1 MLFAKSTPE
10 QEGISSSD
18 ISALLKTLSD
28 RALYMHSF
36 LIIRNGK
43 LITEA
48 YYAPFNRDSFHRLYS
63 SSKTFVSVAIGL
75 LCDEGK
81 LSLTDKVHTF
91 FPEYPAESLHPYIR
105 ETTVRNLLM
114 MSSPNVT
121 TYSLPP
127 ATGRFATEWIESF
140 FRTPPI
146 KPAGTVF
153 RYDTSATYIL
163 NVIVERLT
171 GKPFLEYLKDKML
184 RELGFSEA
192 ARCVKSPEGYSW
204 GGSGVLCTSLDFATL
219 AFVLLR
225 GGKVNGKQYISE
237 SYVKEATARQIEAE
251 MSGIDDMFR
260 ATGYGYQIWRIFDNA
275 FILRGMGSQLALCD
289 PDKDLLIVCT
299 GDTQGNPSGDENIM
313 QPVYDYILK
322 KASDKPL
329 PENEEAYDTLCETL
343 SSLSLYKPK
352 GKAHSDMEGKINNV
366 TYLLDEN
373 PLGFKSVRF
382 TFKDNEG
389 TLFYEN
395 ERGKKE
401 IRFGL
406 EDYIEGQFPE
416 THYCT
421 DIIGTPK
428 GSGYCHLAFATWQND
443 WQLLLRVNI
452 VDVCFG
458 SWTVSFAFNED
469 KIGLSATKVCEGGLY
484 DYSGCAGGQAIKEA

>member
-1 MLFAKSTPE
+1 VVK
-10 QEGISSSD
+10 
-18 ISALLKTLSD
+18 
-28 RALYMHSF
+28 
-36 LIIRNGK
+36 
-43 LITEA
+43 
-48 YYAPFNRDSFHRLYS
+48 
-63 SSKTFVSVAIGL
+63 
-75 LCDEGK
+75 
-81 LSLTDKVHTF
+81 
-91 FPEYPAESLHPYIR
+91 
-105 ETTVRNLLM
+105 
-114 MSSPNVT
+114 
-121 TYSLPP
+121 
-127 ATGRFATEWIESF
+127 
-140 FRTPPI
+140 
-146 KPAGTVF
+146 
-153 RYDTSATYIL
+153 
-163 NVIVERLT
+163 
-171 GKPFLEYLKDKML
+171 
-184 RELGFSEA
+184 
-192 ARCVKSPEGYSW
+192 VKSPEGYSW